1 MTLREAL
8 AVASAR
14 LAEAGVDGPARDAR
28 ALVAEVAGLAADRV
42 LIEGDLELRDNHML
56 DDFVAR
62 RIAGEPV
69 SKIIGRRM
77 FWGRDFRVTRD
88 VLDPRPETETLI
100 AEALSAGPVERF
112 IDLGTGSGIIAISLL
127 SEWPG
132 SRAIATDLSAEAI
145 AVARGNAETHG
156 VEGRV
161 DLVHV
166 SDPSVWFPAGV
177 GKFDLILSNPPY
189 IAESEMPDLSREVL
203 GYDPHIALSPGG
215 DGLDPY
221 RTISRQAATHLKPGG
236 RVLVEIGWAQG
247 ASVTALFRE
256 AGFQS
261 VRCLPDLDG
270 RDRVIVAEV

>member
-1 MTLREAL
+1 MILREAL
-8 AVASAR
+8 AAVSAR

-112 IDLGTGSGIIAISLL
+112 IDLGTGSGVIAISLL
-127 SEWPG
+127 LEWPG

-189 IAESEMPDLSREVL
+189 IGESEMPGLSREVL

-221 RTISRQAATHLKPGG
+221 RTISWQAATHLKPGG

-247 ASVTALFRE
+247 VSVTALFRE

-270 RDRVIVAEV
+270 RDRVILAKV